1 MAKKNEAA
9 ASMARQ
15 RWKKTNRKDRVAFMK
30 YVRAGGKPKAKE
42 MGPEAGEP
50 K

>member
-1 MAKKNEAA
+1 MAPKKNEAA
-9 ASMARQ
+9 AEMARQ

-30 YVRAGGKPKAKE
+30 RVRAGGKMTEKA
-42 MGPEAGEP
+42 EAA